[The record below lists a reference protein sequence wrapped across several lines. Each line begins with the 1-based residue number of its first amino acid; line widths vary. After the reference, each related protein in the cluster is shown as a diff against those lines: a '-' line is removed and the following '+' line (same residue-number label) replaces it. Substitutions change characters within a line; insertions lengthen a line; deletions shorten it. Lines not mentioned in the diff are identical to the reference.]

1 MPKLRA
7 ILPFIVLLCTAATAW
22 GADAEE
28 PWVIDSDNNFIYKP
42 GVGTITLTNG
52 VTIRHQGA
60 VLKARRARLNME
72 TGECMAEGDVRLEG
86 DGKVWTS
93 DKLRYNFKTRQI
105 VGEDFKVGQPPYF
118 AKGEVFVGEQAQGVY
133 VLLDGLISTDDNT
146 DPNYHIKA
154 KTLTLVPGHYIE
166 CENATV
172 YLGDVPI
179 FWWPKLRRSL
189 REHRNF
195 WTLTPGYRN
204 KYGAYLLTTYESY
217 WNERLRTRLHLDGRT
232 TRGPGVGPDV
242 LYNVPHFGEGE
253 ARYYYTYDDR
263 PGRNSAD
270 EEIDH
275 HRQRAWFEHQGTLR
289 TNLSL
294 KAAVRYQSD
303 SQIVRDFFL
312 TEYHDN
318 AQPASYVELAQS
330 WNNWVLNA
338 FVQPRVNEFQETVE
352 RLPDVRLTGL
362 RQQLGP
368 TPFYYESETSFGYF
382 QREFAYDATN
392 GFSAARADTFHQVL
406 LPWTFFNWLTV
417 TPRAGGRFTYYGEAH
432 GPGAAT
438 DERERWVFNTG
449 AEASTKLSRTWSG
462 ARSPTWD
469 LDGVRHVVQPSVNY
483 VWVPNPS
490 EPLEELPQFDYEL
503 PTTRLLPI
511 TFPDYNRLDSIDSQN
526 VIRFGLRNRLQT
538 KRSDQL
544 VNFVNWSTYMDWRL
558 RPNSQQRTFS
568 DAYSDLDLRPT
579 RWLAFS
585 SQLAYDVNDT
595 VLDVS
600 DHWAT
605 LSPNDVWSVRLG
617 HRYLRDGAFFG
628 PTTPGHNLIYDTIYL
643 RFNQN
648 WGTRFS
654 HYYNADDGLLQHQYY
669 TVYRDFRSFT
679 VGLTAA
685 IRQSVGES
693 VDYGVA
699 LTISAKAFPRY
710 GLGEDVNKPNLLL
723 GY

>member
-270 EEIDH
+270 EDRPSPTPPNPI
-275 HRQRAWFEHQGTLR
+275 
-289 TNLSL
+289 
-294 KAAVRYQSD
+294 AAV
-303 SQIVRDFFL
+303 
-312 TEYHDN
+312 
-318 AQPASYVELAQS
+318 
-330 WNNWVLNA
+330 
-338 FVQPRVNEFQETVE
+338 
-352 RLPDVRLTGL
+352 
-362 RQQLGP
+362 
-368 TPFYYESETSFGYF
+368 
-382 QREFAYDATN
+382 
-392 GFSAARADTFHQVL
+392 
-406 LPWTFFNWLTV
+406 
-417 TPRAGGRFTYYGEAH
+417 
-432 GPGAAT
+432 
-438 DERERWVFNTG
+438 
-449 AEASTKLSRTWSG
+449 
-462 ARSPTWD
+462 
-469 LDGVRHVVQPSVNY
+469 
-483 VWVPNPS
+483 
-490 EPLEELPQFDYEL
+490 
-503 PTTRLLPI
+503 
-511 TFPDYNRLDSIDSQN
+511 
-526 VIRFGLRNRLQT
+526 
-538 KRSDQL
+538 
-544 VNFVNWSTYMDWRL
+544 
-558 RPNSQQRTFS
+558 NS
-568 DAYSDLDLRPT
+568 
-579 RWLAFS
+579 
-585 SQLAYDVNDT
+585 
-595 VLDVS
+595 
-600 DHWAT
+600 
-605 LSPNDVWSVRLG
+605 
-617 HRYLRDGAFFG
+617 
-628 PTTPGHNLIYDTIYL
+628 L
-643 RFNQN
+643 RF
-648 WGTRFS
+648 
-654 HYYNADDGLLQHQYY
+654 
-669 TVYRDFRSFT
+669 
-679 VGLTAA
+679 
-685 IRQSVGES
+685 
-693 VDYGVA
+693 
-699 LTISAKAFPRY
+699 K
-710 GLGEDVNKPNLLL
+710 
-723 GY
+723 